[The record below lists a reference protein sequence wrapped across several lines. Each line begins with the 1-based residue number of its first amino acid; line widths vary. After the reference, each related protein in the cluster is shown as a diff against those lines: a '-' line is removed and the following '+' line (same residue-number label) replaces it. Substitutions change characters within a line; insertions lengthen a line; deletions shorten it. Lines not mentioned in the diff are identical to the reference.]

1 MQKQKIQKEEVQE
14 QETKRPEKTRYHLV
28 FSGSVQAVGFRYRA
42 VHAAGSLGLTGWVK
56 NCWDGTVEMEAQGRP
71 EEIRRMIGMI
81 ADSRYIN
88 IENVQAKEIALETE
102 SGFHIR

>member
-1 MQKQKIQKEEVQE
+1 M
-14 QETKRPEKTRYHLV
+14 
-28 FSGSVQAVGFRYRA
+28 FSGRVQAVGFRYRA

-71 EEIRRMIGMI
+71 EEIRRMIHMI
-81 ADSRYIN
+81 ADSRYIV
-88 IENVQAKEIALETE
+88 IENIQAREIAVETE

>member
-1 MQKQKIQKEEVQE
+1 MQE
-14 QETKRPEKTRYHLV
+14 QKRTEDPQE
-28 FSGSVQAVGFRYRA
+28 GSDRKKPGTIWCFPAGFKRWDSVTRA

-71 EEIRRMIGMI
+71 EEIRRMIHMI
-81 ADSRYIN
+81 ADSRYIV
-88 IENVQAKEIALETE
+88 IENIQAREIAVETE

>member
-1 MQKQKIQKEEVQE
+1 MQGQKSTEAPQEE
-14 QETKRPEKTRYHLV
+14 KRQEKTRYHLV
-28 FSGSVQAVGFRYRA
+28 FSGRVQAVGFRYRA

-71 EEIRRMIGMI
+71 EEIRRMIHMI
-81 ADSRYIN
+81 ADSRYIV
-88 IENVQAKEIALETE
+88 IENIQAREIAVETE

>member
-1 MQKQKIQKEEVQE
+1 MQNQKIQKEEVQE

-56 NCWDGTVEMEAQGRP
+56 NCWDGGDGGAGAAGGDPPDDRYD
-71 EEIRRMIGMI
+71 RRFPLH
-81 ADSRYIN
+81 
-88 IENVQAKEIALETE
+88 K
-102 SGFHIR
+102 H